1 LQELIAPRH
10 VRFYAAD
17 WTLIGT
23 KKTLFKQLARITG
36 IDRNL
41 LSGTQRLYE
50 FSVAKRMSWA
60 ANRTTTRIED
70 MAYSLMSVSPIHKQR
85 AQRMLI
91 WYPSLR
97 GMFDVN
103 MPLLYGEGEKAFT
116 RLQEEILKE
125 NDDQSIFAWSSA
137 STKASSNSLNYVDM
151 AELQQ
156 EGCVPIF
163 AKHPRNFAQAKDI
176 YPQDPLGEPT
186 TITNKG
192 VRIDLPILRMESLSK
207 EILHRGEWMYFFLAV
222 LHCGYV
228 HDKSKHPA
236 IILRR
241 FTSESSLHTYMRHEA
256 AGIFPVRH
264 DEVRSSDMRQV
275 YLRKQPR
282 TGVVREHWRYQTP
295 SMTRLYERVNLGTS
309 TAPRIF
315 QLKDDSQDRKDQ
327 YAKILRRLGWG
338 NLA

>member
-1 LQELIAPRH
+1 
-10 VRFYAAD
+10 
-17 WTLIGT
+17 
-23 KKTLFKQLARITG
+23 
-36 IDRNL
+36 
-41 LSGTQRLYE
+41 
-50 FSVAKRMSWA
+50 
-60 ANRTTTRIED
+60 
-70 MAYSLMSVSPIHKQR
+70 
-85 AQRMLI
+85 
-91 WYPSLR
+91 
-97 GMFDVN
+97 MFDVN

-125 NDDQSIFAWSSA
+125 NDDQSIFAWSSV
-137 STKASSNSLNYVDM
+137 STKASPNSLNYIDM
-151 AELQQ
+151 RELKQ

-163 AKHPRNFAQAKDI
+163 AKHPRNFAQANDV

-207 EILHRGEWMYFFLAV
+207 EGLHRGEWMHFFLAV

-228 HDKSKHPA
+228 YDKGKHPA

-241 FTSESSLHTYMRHEA
+241 FTSESSSHTYMRHEA
-256 AGIFPVRH
+256 AGIFPVIH

-282 TGVVREHWRYQTP
+282 TGVVREHFRYETS
-295 SMTRLYERVNLGTS
+295 SMTRLCERVNIVTS
-309 TAPRIF
+309 TEPRTF
-315 QLKDDSQDRKDQ
+315 QLRDGSQDRRDQ
-327 YAKILRRLGWG
+327 YATILRRLGWG